1 MDKDIKVTQETMV
14 VVQEQIEQV
23 VAMVQ
28 VQQIQEWLLSDIQ
41 MLFQ

>member
-1 MDKDIKVTQETMV
+1 MVTQETMV

-23 VAMVQ
+23 VEMVQ